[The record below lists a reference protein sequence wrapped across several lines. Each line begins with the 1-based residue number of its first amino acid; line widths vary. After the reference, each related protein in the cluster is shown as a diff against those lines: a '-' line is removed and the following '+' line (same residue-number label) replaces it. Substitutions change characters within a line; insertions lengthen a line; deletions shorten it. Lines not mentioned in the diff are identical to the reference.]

1 MACYLWTLGDK
12 DNATRHLDIA
22 IGMDDSFLDAARVDR
37 DLVGMVI

>member
-22 IGMDDSFLDAARVDR
+22 IGMDDSFLDAARTDR
-37 DLVGMVI
+37 DLVGMKI